1 MERKTRVRGVACA
14 LLLALLA
21 VCGYIG
27 AGREQSQTVSAAV
40 TRITL
45 PEQTQDDAQDAAER
59 LMAQREQEIAL
70 LRSVLEQPDA
80 GSQTRDAAM
89 AQLTQLTVRM
99 ETEAQCEACLR
110 EMGYE
115 GAYAVSGAQLLTLFI
130 PYDKIK
136 EESDKTR
143 ILDAVCGISGLDA
156 GSVKIIL
163 TKK

>member
-1 MERKTRVRGVACA
+1 MERKTRMRGVACA

-21 VCGYIG
+21 VCGYVG
-27 AGREQSQTVSAAV
+27 AGREQTQTVSAAV
-40 TRITL
+40 TRLTL

-115 GAYAVSGAQLLTLFI
+115 GAYAVSGAQLLTLLI

-143 ILDAVCGISGLDA
+143 ILDAACAVSGLDA

>member
-1 MERKTRVRGVACA
+1 MERKTRMRGVACA

-27 AGREQSQTVSAAV
+27 AGREQTQTVSAAV

-115 GAYAVSGAQLLTLFI
+115 GAYASI
-130 PYDKIK
+130 
-136 EESDKTR
+136 
-143 ILDAVCGISGLDA
+143 
-156 GSVKIIL
+156 
-163 TKK
+163 

>member
-1 MERKTRVRGVACA
+1 MERKTRMRGVACA

-21 VCGYIG
+21 VCGYVG
-27 AGREQSQTVSAAV
+27 AGREQTQTVSAAV
-40 TRITL
+40 TRLTL

-115 GAYAVSGAQLLTLFI
+115 GAYAVSGAQLLTLLI

-136 EESDKTR
+136 EVSDKTR
-143 ILDAVCGISGLDA
+143 ILDAVCAVSSLDA

>member
-1 MERKTRVRGVACA
+1 MERKTRMRGVACA

-21 VCGYIG
+21 VCGYVG
-27 AGREQSQTVSAAV
+27 AGREQTQTVSAAV

-45 PEQTQDDAQDAAER
+45 PEQMQDDAQDAAER

-115 GAYAVSGAQLLTLFI
+115 GAYAVSGAQLLTLLI
-130 PYDKIK
+130 PYDKIN

-143 ILDAVCGISGLDA
+143 ILDAACAVSGLDA

>member
-1 MERKTRVRGVACA
+1 MERKTRMRGVACA

-27 AGREQSQTVSAAV
+27 AGREQTQTVSAAV

-89 AQLTQLTVRM
+89 AQLAQLTVRM

-136 EESDKTR
+136 EEPDKSR

>member
-1 MERKTRVRGVACA
+1 MERKTRMRGVACA

-27 AGREQSQTVSAAV
+27 AGREQTQTVSAAV

-115 GAYAVSGAQLLTLFI
+115 GAYAVSGAQLLTLLI
-130 PYDKIK
+130 PHDKRK